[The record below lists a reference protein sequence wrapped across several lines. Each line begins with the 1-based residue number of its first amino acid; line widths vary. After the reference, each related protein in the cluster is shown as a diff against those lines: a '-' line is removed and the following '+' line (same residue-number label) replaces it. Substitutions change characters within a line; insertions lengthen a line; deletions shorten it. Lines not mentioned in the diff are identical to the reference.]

1 MAMALALV
9 VPFGLVFFNWI
20 ATLWGGALH
29 LRAPL
34 LFALGAISTIAIG
47 LAGELAHSVIPVA
60 WQTSAT
66 VATTMDTHYAL
77 IGGSVF
83 GGFAALYYWYPKM
96 TGRVMGEGMAKISFW
111 LLLVGVHLTF
121 APMFFASLEGQ
132 VVDLSEY
139 YRGLGLDGYN
149 LVSTIG
155 SFVLAAGIVTTL
167 INAVYSVRHGIP
179 AGHDP
184 WGADTLEWFALSPP
198 PPHNFDAIPDV
209 RSTEPMRD
217 IRDGVRR
224 RTEGWRPP
232 PPLERPVPA
241 HAPASAEAP
250 ATAEASSSEEG
261 PSGGRGGSVA

>member
-1 MAMALALV
+1 
-9 VPFGLVFFNWI
+9 
-20 ATLWGGALH
+20 
-29 LRAPL
+29 
-34 LFALGAISTIAIG
+34 
-47 LAGELAHSVIPVA
+47 
-60 WQTSAT
+60 
-66 VATTMDTHYAL
+66 MDTHYAL

-96 TGRVMGEGMAKISFW
+96 TGRVMGEGMARVSFW

-121 APMFFASLEGQ
+121 LPMFFAALEGQ

-139 YRGLGLDGYN
+139 YEGLGLDGYN
-149 LVSTIG
+149 LVSSIG
-155 SFVLAAGIVTTL
+155 SFVLAAGILMTL
-167 INAVYSVRHGIP
+167 INAVYSVRHGIR

-184 WGADTLEWFALSPP
+184 WGGDTLEWFALSPP

-232 PPLERPVPA
+232 AAARAPRSGAGARERGG
-241 HAPASAEAP
+241 S
-250 ATAEASSSEEG
+250 ATAEASSSEES
-261 PSGGRGGSVA
+261 PSGESGGSVA